1 MAEQQNLDYQQET
14 TFSAENSTTPGAV
27 PTADPTAEQMAQ
39 MATSQT
45 AMPEDAN
52 ALRERAAFETYVQN
66 SGDQIPPNFKD
77 AGAWFDSLKEAQK
90 KYTQGQQEIAD
101 LKRTYAENNTQNPNY
116 APQQEAPAPEPVQPT
131 GDEQLRIPSVDETPT
146 PEGQPTTSLSQE
158 DWDKWGMEI
167 AIKGDLTP
175 ESRNEIKSYGFTDKM
190 VDDLLGAQQAKMR
203 EAYSEATKVVGSKE
217 RLDTIFDWAAKN
229 LSKDEQAQINVG
241 LSGPAYEITLRGL
254 ANTYDQSTE
263 SKRTNEPARTPGLEP
278 SAVAYDG
285 TVGYQTKRE
294 FYADR
299 NNPRFTTD
307 RNFRQAVEGRM
318 VKTDFNNLP
327 A

>member
-1 MAEQQNLDYQQET
+1 MAEQPNLDYQQET
-14 TFSAENSTTPGAV
+14 TYSAENSTTPGAM
-27 PTADPTAEQMAQ
+27 PQADPTAEQMAQ
-39 MATSQT
+39 IAASQT

-52 ALRERAAFETYVQN
+52 AVRERAAFETYVQN

-90 KYTQGQQEIAD
+90 KYTQGQQEIAE

-116 APQQEAPAPEPVQPT
+116 VPQQEAPAPEPVQPT
-131 GDEQLRIPSVDETPT
+131 GEEQLRIPSVEEAA
-146 PEGQPTTSLSQE
+146 PEQPTNKEISQE
-158 DWDKWGMEI
+158 DWDKWGMEV

-175 ESRNEIKSYGFTDKM
+175 ETRAEIKQYGFTDKM
-190 VDDLLGAQQAKMR
+190 VNDLLTAQQAKMR
-203 EAYSEATKVVGSKE
+203 EAYSDATAVVGGKE
-217 RLDTIFDWAAKN
+217 KLDSIFDWAAKN
-229 LSKDEQAQINVG
+229 LSKEEQAQINVG

-254 ANTYDQSTE
+254 ADTFEKANQ
-263 SKRTNEPARTPGLEP
+263 SKRTNEPAPTPGLEQ
-278 SAVAYDG
+278 SSVAYDSS
-285 TVGYQTKRE
+285 VGYKTKRE

-307 RNFRQAVEGRM
+307 QRFRQAVESRM
-318 VKTDFNNLP
+318 LNTDFNNLP